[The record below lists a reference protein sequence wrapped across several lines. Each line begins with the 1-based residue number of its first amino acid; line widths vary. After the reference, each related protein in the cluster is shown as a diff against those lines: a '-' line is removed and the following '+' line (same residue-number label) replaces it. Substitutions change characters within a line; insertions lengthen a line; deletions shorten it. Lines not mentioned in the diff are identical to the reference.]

1 MRRLASVCL
10 ALAAALLG
18 CSSGSG
24 SGEGGAPAGAA
35 NTPTTSGSSTA
46 ERLVTYTNRLPM
58 ARYSYSVAQNTA
70 IESAQHVLTRRC
82 LKTYGIAYEPPEQA
96 PDTPR
101 PADRRYGLSSASEAA
116 RFGYH
121 PNRDAAQLPEGPR
134 LSKGDLTVFYG
145 KRGVPQG
152 SGEKLTYKGKE
163 VPDDGCFGQS
173 VSKLSKE
180 YDDPAGAAVASRIA
194 NESYQDSLAD
204 PAVREGFRKWS
215 GCMRSS
221 GFRYSSPMDP
231 LNTAAFQGDEIS
243 AKEKQT
249 ATADVRCKEET
260 GLLAI
265 WFTAETDIQKADIK
279 KNSEALE
286 ELRTAHQEKA
296 EAARRIVA
304 EG

>member
-1 MRRLASVCL
+1 MRRLAPICL

-35 NTPTTSGSSTA
+35 NTPTTSGSSTT

-58 ARYSYSVAQNTA
+58 ARYSYSVAEDTA

-96 PDTPR
+96 PDTPGPPTAATGCR
-101 PADRRYGLSSASEAA
+101 ARARRHASATTRTATPPNCPKGPASKDDLS
-116 RFGYH
+116 
-121 PNRDAAQLPEGPR
+121 
-134 LSKGDLTVFYG
+134 VFYG

-215 GCMRSS
+215 RCMRSS

-243 AKEKQT
+243 AKEKRT
-249 ATADVRCKEET
+249 ATADVLCKEET

-265 WFTAETDIQKADIK
+265 WFKAETDIQKADIK